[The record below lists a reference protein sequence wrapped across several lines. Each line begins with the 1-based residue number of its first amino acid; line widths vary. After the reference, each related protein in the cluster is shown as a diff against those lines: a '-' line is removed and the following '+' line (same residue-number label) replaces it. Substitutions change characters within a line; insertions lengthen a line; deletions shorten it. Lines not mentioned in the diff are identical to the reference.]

1 MSYNERWNHFGE
13 GVEEHNKRKYIG
25 WNKLCTKNINGG
37 MSFSIL
43 YPFNFALLGKQSWNS
58 RLPSVMDCPDLKDE
72 EEKMEEV
79 LRDLIL
85 LEN

>member
-1 MSYNERWNHFGE
+1 MKDEIILVREWKNT
-13 GVEEHNKRKYIG
+13 
-25 WNKLCTKNINGG
+25 TKGNTLVGTR
-37 MSFSIL
+37 
-43 YPFNFALLGKQSWNS
+43 KQSWNS

-72 EEKMEEV
+72 GEKMEEV